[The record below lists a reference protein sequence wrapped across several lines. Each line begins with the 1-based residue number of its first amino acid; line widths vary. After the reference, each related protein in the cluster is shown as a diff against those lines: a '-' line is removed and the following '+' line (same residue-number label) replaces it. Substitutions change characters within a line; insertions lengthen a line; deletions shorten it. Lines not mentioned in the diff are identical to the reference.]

1 MIKIINILFNLSN
14 KYLSTSLIYCQLEKG
29 LVIKSTGSWY
39 TVKNGPDII
48 KCKIKGKF
56 RIKGLTTTNPV
67 AVGDIVYYKII
78 GKNNVGI
85 ITDIQE
91 RKNYIIRKASNLSRE
106 AHLIASNVDQ
116 AFLMFT
122 LNFPET
128 QLEFVDRFLV
138 TSEAYHIPV
147 IIIINKIDLYDPPSL
162 EKLNSIMEIYQN
174 AGYRCYETSV
184 KKRINIDI
192 IKDLMKD
199 RISVIA
205 GNSGVGKSALINAI
219 NKNLNLKVEEIS
231 SYHKKGKHTTTFAEM
246 FELEDGGY
254 IIDTPGIKGFGLID
268 FEENEISLFFP
279 EIFKISK
286 DCQFYNCSHTH
297 EPKCAVK
304 KAVEDG
310 TIGLSRYK
318 SYVNILDTD
327 ESKYRTE

>member
-1 MIKIINILFNLSN
+1 
-14 KYLSTSLIYCQLEKG
+14 LEKG
-29 LVIKSTGSWY
+29 LVLKSTGSWY

-48 KCKIKGKF
+48 KCTIKGKF

-67 AVGDIVYYKII
+67 AVGDIVNYKII

-85 ITDIQE
+85 ITNILE

-138 TSEAYHIPV
+138 TSEAYHIPT
-147 IIIINKIDLYDPPSL
+147 ILIINKIDLYNPPTL
-162 EKLNSIMEIYQN
+162 ERLKSIREIYLN
-174 AGYRCYETSV
+174 AGYLCYETSV
-184 KKRINIDI
+184 KKGINTDI
-192 IKDLMKD
+192 IKNLMKNK
-199 RISVIA
+199 ISVIS

-304 KAVEDG
+304 NAVENG
-310 TIGLSRYK
+310 IISMSRYK